1 MIKMS
6 EKYLF
11 QIDEEEGER
20 IDVFLSLNMKEKSR
34 SAVQKLMSGGMVTV
48 NGKVVKPSYKLS
60 LDDTVELFLPEPIEM
75 DIEAENIPLDIVY
88 EDGDLIII
96 NKPQGMVVHP
106 APGHYTGTVV
116 NALMYHCKN
125 GLSGINGE
133 LRPGIVHRID
143 KDTSGII
150 VAAKNDR
157 SHQKLSEQFAQHSIT
172 RKYEAVTFNN
182 IKEQSI
188 TIDAPIGRNPLD
200 RKKMCVTEKNAKRA
214 VTYINVLESFN
225 KFTYVE
231 AKLETGRTH
240 QIRVHLSYKGYPI
253 LGDLVY
259 GYKKQPFKLNGQALH
274 AGLLGFIH
282 PNTGEYM
289 EFSSP
294 LPDYFKAIL
303 NKLPKV

>member
-1 MIKMS
+1 MS

-11 QIDEEEGER
+11 HIDEEEGER

-34 SAVQKLMSGGMVTV
+34 NAIQKLMAGGMVTV
-48 NGKVVKPSYKLS
+48 NGKIVKPSYKLS
-60 LDDTVELFLPEPIEM
+60 LDDEVALFLPEPIELN
-75 DIEAENIPLDIVY
+75 IEAENIPLDIVY
-88 EDGDLIII
+88 EDGDIIII

-116 NALMYHCKN
+116 NALMYHCRN

-150 VAAKNDR
+150 VAAKNDI
-157 SHQKLSEQFAQHSIT
+157 SHQKLSGQFAEHSIN
-172 RKYEAVTFNN
+172 RKYEAVTFNT
-182 IKEQSI
+182 IKEESI
-188 TIDAPIGRNPLD
+188 KIDAPIGRNPLN
-200 RKKMCVTEKNAKRA
+200 RKKMCVTDKNSKRA
-214 VTYINVLESFN
+214 VTYITVLESFG
-225 KFTYVE
+225 KFTHVE
-231 AKLETGRTH
+231 ARLETGRTH
-240 QIRVHLSYKGYPI
+240 QIRVHLSYMGYPI

-282 PNTGEYM
+282 PATGEYM

-294 LPDYFKAIL
+294 TPDYFKDIL
-303 NKLPKV
+303 RILRMQ